1 MASASQTF
9 VLDNLHFTEADL
21 EMIIAPEMPL
31 FQALPADSV
40 DVDLMDFFF
49 FYETL
54 PNFIDLKNKTLPYF

>member
-1 MASASQTF
+1 MTSPSQSFITNNF
-9 VLDNLHFTEADL
+9 HFSEAGV

-31 FQALPADSV
+31 FQALPAGSV
-40 DVDLMDFFF
+40 DFDLMDFFF